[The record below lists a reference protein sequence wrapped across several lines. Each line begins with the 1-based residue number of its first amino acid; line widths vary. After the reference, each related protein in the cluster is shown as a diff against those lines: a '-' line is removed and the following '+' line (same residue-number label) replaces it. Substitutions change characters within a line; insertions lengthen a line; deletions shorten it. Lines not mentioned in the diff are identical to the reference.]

1 MTTNA
6 AHILPTIA
14 VIEQTHAWGDC
25 LKADSGEIGRHCHC
39 SIEVAAIRAGEPRTC
54 RFCLEVVS
62 PELPAD
68 EVAETDAEVEAQIDA
83 EPVVAFE
90 VRSGGATIPA
100 ATANEAIRIAERE
113 RAAGRGAT
121 VVAPCGHGQT
131 DQLNRATGRRELT
144 PCRRCVQIA
153 AAADVLSNGGELTG
167 TLRAANVERDARA
180 HRCATDAR

>member
-6 AHILPTIA
+6 ARILPTIA

-62 PELPAD
+62 PELPAV
-68 EVAETDAEVEAQIDA
+68 ERRTAAELEAQIDA

-100 ATANEAIRIAERE
+100 ATADEAIRLAERE

-131 DQLNRATGRRELT
+131 DQLNHATGRRELT
-144 PCRRCVQIA
+144 PCRRCAQIA

>member
-6 AHILPTIA
+6 ARILPTIA
-14 VIEQTHAWGDC
+14 VIEQTHTWGDC

-62 PELPAD
+62 PELPAV
-68 EVAETDAEVEAQIDA
+68 ERRTAAELEAQIDA

-100 ATANEAIRIAERE
+100 ATADEAIRLAERE

-131 DQLNRATGRRELT
+131 DQLNHATGRRELT
-144 PCRRCVQIA
+144 PCRRCAQIA